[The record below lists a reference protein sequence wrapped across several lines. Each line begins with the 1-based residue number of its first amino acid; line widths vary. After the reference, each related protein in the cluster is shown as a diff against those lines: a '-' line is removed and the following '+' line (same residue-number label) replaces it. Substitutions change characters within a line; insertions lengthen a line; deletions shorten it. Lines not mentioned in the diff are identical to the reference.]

1 MCASKQNIA
10 ITTIYTSFWPC
21 VAMPLLQLSLILM
34 KASLYKYRTIRSK
47 KIQQRATSLSRF
59 IQQG

>member
-10 ITTIYTSFWPC
+10 ITTIYTPFWPC
-21 VAMPLLQLSLILM
+21 VATPLLQLSLILT
-34 KASLYKYRTIRSK
+34 KALLYKYRTIRSK
-47 KIQQRATSLSRF
+47 KIQQRATSPSRF